1 MFLSHRQRRLQSW
14 EQIRAKG
21 KLRFIADMTTQWVL
35 PLAVGLPL
43 MYFLLNISFRHMLFT
58 FIFVL
63 VVAPLAALVE
73 WWKNEGAYTAAKLD
87 RRMDSVNKG

>member
-1 MFLSHRQRRLQSW
+1 
-14 EQIRAKG
+14 
-21 KLRFIADMTTQWVL
+21 MTIGWAL

-43 MYFLLNISFRHMLFT
+43 MYFFLNISFSQMLLT

-63 VVAPLAALVE
+63 LVGPFAALVE

-87 RRMDSVNKG
+87 RRINSANKG

>member
-1 MFLSHRQRRLQSW
+1 
-14 EQIRAKG
+14 
-21 KLRFIADMTTQWVL
+21 MTIGWAL

-43 MYFLLNISFRHMLFT
+43 MYFFLNISFSHMLLT

-63 VVAPLAALVE
+63 LVAPFAALVE

-87 RRMDSVNKG
+87 RRMNSANKG

>member
-1 MFLSHRQRRLQSW
+1 
-14 EQIRAKG
+14 
-21 KLRFIADMTTQWVL
+21 MTIQWAL

-43 MYFLLNISFRHMLFT
+43 MYFLLNISFLYMLLT

-63 VVAPLAALVE
+63 VVAPFAALVE
-73 WWKNEGAYTAAKLD
+73 WWKNEGAYTAEKLD

>member
-1 MFLSHRQRRLQSW
+1 MFLSHRQQRLQSW
-14 EQIRAKG
+14 EQTRAKG
-21 KLRFIADMTTQWVL
+21 KLRFIANMTIQWAL

-43 MYFLLNISFRHMLFT
+43 MYFLLNISFLYMLLT

-63 VVAPLAALVE
+63 VVAPFAALVE